1 MEMHISTIH
10 LAFQKKK
17 KMERNLSGKKDLKGP
32 LYFTVAE
39 EGKKHNKN
47 LEEYLQFPHVLH
59 QVLQHI
65 CILRSIALVSL

>member
-1 MEMHISTIH
+1 
-10 LAFQKKK
+10 
-17 KMERNLSGKKDLKGP
+17 MERNLSVLKILKGP
-32 LYFTVAE
+32 LDFTVAE
-39 EGKKHNKN
+39 GKNHNKN